1 MLKRL
6 SAVFLAIL
14 LLLTH
19 CAAFAEGAQGETT
32 TEETPVLEE
41 LVVANP
47 TVVRGEW
54 FTEMWGN
61 STTDID
67 VRILIHGYNL
77 VMWESALGTFKP
89 DPMVVRKVITHDLED
104 GSRTYTFYL
113 KTDLKYSDGSKI
125 TAWDY
130 AFSQLFVVAP
140 EIYDCGGTPVHED
153 YLVGYDQYVSGE
165 LSYFPGVRVL
175 NDYTLQFT
183 VQDEYVPFFYEYG
196 LFYCTPFPIKEI
208 APGVVVKDDGDGVYL
223 ANEDE
228 TITEPIF
235 TADLIK
241 KTVLDP
247 ETGYLSHPSVVS
259 DVNGQYPIM
268 EFGNPEAEDSFRIMT
283 GKPGQAQRKLRER
296 GIGTSYEGVRYS
308 VFSLWDTCRNL
319 HQLLSLVYPERQVDM
334 VRSVIGMYRDWGW
347 LPKWELFGRET
358 WTMEGDPAVPMIVD
372 SWFKLDALHPFD
384 MLSAEKAFLKSSDTP
399 GPGNRMRPDIN
410 HYLERGYI
418 PLGFFSQDF
427 SGDNS
432 VSHALEY
439 YVADAALARYFAAC
453 AQMPR
458 TSRGMTENPVKSVI
472 ASECGQSDA
481 DLAAKFKARSLG
493 YRHYYSRE
501 SGTLRPL
508 RPDGTFLTPFDP
520 KAGADFSNAPG
531 FHEGSAWNYT
541 FYVPHDVE
549 GLAGLMGG
557 TKAFVKKLRKV
568 FDEGLYDPANEPD
581 IAYPYLFSRFKGYE
595 KETWASVDRLLAT
608 YYTDRPDGLPG
619 NDDAGT
625 LSAWAVFS
633 MMGFYP
639 DCPGDPSY
647 TLTRPSFSKVTV
659 TLDPAYLQGA
669 KPELVIT
676 RRAKPS
682 RALLG
687 GRNRGFRV
695 SHDDLISAGT
705 LTWK

>member
-247 ETGYLSHPSVVS
+247 ETGYASHPKVVS
-259 DVNGQYPIM
+259 GPYTVVSFEGDTGVFEI
-268 EFGNPEAEDSFRIMT
+268 NPYFKGDENHHSVLPTI
-283 GKPGQAQRKLRER
+283 KPGERRNRSAEQGHQERHHRKGPETLRR
-296 GIGTSYEGVRYS
+296 RCFPGTGIPPCGSE
-308 VFSLWDTCRNL
+308 L
-319 HQLLSLVYPERQVDM
+319 HQLL
-334 VRSVIGMYRDWGW
+334 
-347 LPKWELFGRET
+347 
-358 WTMEGDPAVPMIVD
+358 
-372 SWFKLDALHPFD
+372 H
-384 MLSAEKAFLKSSDTP
+384 
-399 GPGNRMRPDIN
+399 
-410 HYLERGYI
+410 
-418 PLGFFSQDF
+418 
-427 SGDNS
+427 
-432 VSHALEY
+432 
-439 YVADAALARYFAAC
+439 
-453 AQMPR
+453 
-458 TSRGMTENPVKSVI
+458 
-472 ASECGQSDA
+472 
-481 DLAAKFKARSLG
+481 
-493 YRHYYSRE
+493 
-501 SGTLRPL
+501 
-508 RPDGTFLTPFDP
+508 
-520 KAGADFSNAPG
+520 
-531 FHEGSAWNYT
+531 
-541 FYVPHDVE
+541 
-549 GLAGLMGG
+549 
-557 TKAFVKKLRKV
+557 
-568 FDEGLYDPANEPD
+568 
-581 IAYPYLFSRFKGYE
+581 
-595 KETWASVDRLLAT
+595 
-608 YYTDRPDGLPG
+608 
-619 NDDAGT
+619 
-625 LSAWAVFS
+625 
-633 MMGFYP
+633 
-639 DCPGDPSY
+639 
-647 TLTRPSFSKVTV
+647 
-659 TLDPAYLQGA
+659 
-669 KPELVIT
+669 
-676 RRAKPS
+676 
-682 RALLG
+682 
-687 GRNRGFRV
+687 
-695 SHDDLISAGT
+695 
-705 LTWK
+705 

>member
-1 MLKRL
+1 MKTMLKRL

-208 APGVVVKDDGDGVYL
+208 APGVVVKDDGDGVSL

-247 ETGYLSHPSVVS
+247 ETGYASHPKVVS
-259 DVNGQYPIM
+259 GPYTVVSFEGDTGVFEINPYFKGDENHHSVLPTIKRLIFTLADNNDMIEKLESGEIGLLNKVTKKDTIEKGLKLCAGGAFQAQEYPRVGLSFISFFTEKNTVASKAVRQAIGYCVDRQVLTDEYCGEYGEVMETWQGLAHWTYRIMHGIIPWPIEEPKDPEDPEQVEKYNKERAEWEGLSMDKVRKYTLNVEKAIDILEKDGWTLNREGAEFDPEKDDVRCKEINGELVALDLKLWYPAGNKMQEIM
-268 EFGNPEAEDSFRIMT
+268 EENFVPNLAKAGI
-283 GKPGQAQRKLRER
+283 KL
-296 GIGTSYEGVRYS
+296 
-308 VFSLWDTCRNL
+308 
-319 HQLLSLVYPERQVDM
+319 
-334 VRSVIGMYRDWGW
+334 
-347 LPKWELFGRET
+347 
-358 WTMEGDPAVPMIVD
+358 TMEGLPMVDILSTWYDQGERDGDMVYLATNFDVVYDPAVNFVED
-372 SWFKLDALHPFD
+372 EGGLH
-384 MLSAEKAFLKSSDTP
+384 T
-399 GPGNRMRPDIN
+399 
-410 HYLERGYI
+410 
-418 PLGFFSQDF
+418 
-427 SGDNS
+427 
-432 VSHALEY
+432 
-439 YVADAALARYFAAC
+439 
-453 AQMPR
+453 
-458 TSRGMTENPVKSVI
+458 
-472 ASECGQSDA
+472 
-481 DLAAKFKARSLG
+481 
-493 YRHYYSRE
+493 
-501 SGTLRPL
+501 
-508 RPDGTFLTPFDP
+508 
-520 KAGADFSNAPG
+520 
-531 FHEGSAWNYT
+531 WNYT
-541 FYVPHDVE
+541 N
-549 GLAGLMGG
+549 
-557 TKAFVKKLRKV
+557 
-568 FDEGLYDPANEPD
+568 LYDEKLYDLAIDMRTTP
-581 IAYPYLFSRFKGYE
+581 PY
-595 KETWASVDRLLAT
+595 
-608 YYTDRPDGLPG
+608 
-619 NDDAGT
+619 
-625 LSAWAVFS
+625 
-633 MMGFYP
+633 
-639 DCPGDPSY
+639 
-647 TLTRPSFSKVTV
+647 
-659 TLDPAYLQGA
+659 
-669 KPELVIT
+669 
-676 RRAKPS
+676 
-682 RALLG
+682 
-687 GRNRGFRV
+687 
-695 SHDDLISAGT
+695 DLIGYMKKFIDFSEEFMEELPILPIYSNMYFDFFTSDLHNYSAPSNVTWTQAIVPST
-705 LTWK
+705 LGSTAEAAPAK